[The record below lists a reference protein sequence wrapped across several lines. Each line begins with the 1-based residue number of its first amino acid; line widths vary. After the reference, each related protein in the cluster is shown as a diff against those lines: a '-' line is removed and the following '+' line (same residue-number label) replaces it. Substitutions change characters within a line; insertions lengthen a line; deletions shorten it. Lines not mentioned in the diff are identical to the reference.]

1 MPNCAAH
8 PINFDESSHR
18 DANFS
23 SPPRSSHPFH
33 QSNVVETLRRTSIEA
48 IENRG
53 LESDGGV
60 RSRVRALDRRKDS
73 SAKKTIRGGCSRGRA
88 RRFVRGSGSMGFV
101 AVLVILWDS
110 VTTASASFGI
120 ERWGGIG
127 EVEGTSGRSRLVK
140 SSPPHCLQYL
150 VEARSSSSVRV
161 ARESSISIATRTSH
175 RPVLLHRAP
184 HELGTRFSSPPL
196 APDTPF

>member
-1 MPNCAAH
+1 M
-8 PINFDESSHR
+8 
-18 DANFS
+18 
-23 SPPRSSHPFH
+23 
-33 QSNVVETLRRTSIEA
+33 
-48 IENRG
+48 
-53 LESDGGV
+53 
-60 RSRVRALDRRKDS
+60 RALDRRKDS

-175 RPVLLHRAP
+175 RLVTPRAARIGNP
-184 HELGTRFSSPPL
+184 IFLSSPRPGYTFLTIYNALSPRLSL
-196 APDTPF
+196 AGSINSSAASSLLSFFPSSARTGEEERGESDDR